1 LREPVLDELK
11 DAVVAGDVREAEN
24 LAQQVIGEGMR
35 VSEAMDMLMEA
46 MKMVDAKY
54 ESKEY
59 FVIDVAAAA
68 AAMRKAFKIFK
79 PYLEVQP
86 SMTRGRIVIGSL
98 KGNIQSIGKDIVAA
112 TLQSAGFEVVDLG
125 EDVSPESFVKA
136 TVREKAQII
145 AVSVSMEETIPNLGD
160 LAEILK
166 KEELRNHVRV
176 IIGGNAVSDK
186 VRADYDLDAYAANA
200 QECVEKVEAL
210 LT

>member
-1 LREPVLDELK
+1 M
-11 DAVVAGDVREAEN
+11 AGDVRGAED
-24 LAQQVIGEGMR
+24 LAQQIIGEGIQI
-35 VSEAMDMLMEA
+35 SEAMDMLMEA
-46 MKMVDAKY
+46 MKAVDVKY
-54 ESKEY
+54 ESREY

-86 SMTRGRIVIGSL
+86 SMVKGRIVIGSL
-98 KGNIQSIGKDIVAA
+98 KGNIQSIGKDIVSA

-125 EDVSPESFVKA
+125 EDVSPERFVKA
-136 TVREKAQII
+136 AVREKAQII
-145 AVSVSMEETIPNLGD
+145 AVSVSMEETIPYLED
-160 LAEILK
+160 LAKSLK

-186 VRADYDLDAYAANA
+186 IRADYDLDAYAANA

-210 LT
+210 LR